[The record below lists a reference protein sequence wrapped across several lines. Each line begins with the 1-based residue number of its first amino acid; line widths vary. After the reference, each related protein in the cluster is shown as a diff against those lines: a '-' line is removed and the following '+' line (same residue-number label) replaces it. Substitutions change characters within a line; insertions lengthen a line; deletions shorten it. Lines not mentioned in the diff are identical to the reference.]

1 MHRAK
6 TRPLVAGKCIFILF
20 FKHFGVLRTIG
31 SMKFFPATDFC
42 REKIAL
48 NPECKLAYT

>member
-1 MHRAK
+1 
-6 TRPLVAGKCIFILF
+6 
-20 FKHFGVLRTIG
+20 
-31 SMKFFPATDFC
+31 MKFFPATDFC